1 MMILVILA
9 HPRPGSFNHAIA
21 AAAVDTLRELG
32 HAVVFHDLYAEGFDP
47 VLTAAELDKAAVLPP
62 EIERHCA
69 EVERADGIV
78 IVHPNWW
85 SSPPAILRGW
95 VDRVLRA
102 GRAYRFEPDG
112 RGGARPVG
120 LLRAHAA
127 VVITTANTPQEV
139 EERLYGDPLRV
150 HWEKVVFALCGVK
163 AVHRL
168 SFTPVILSTP
178 EQRAEWLAQVRECM
192 RTVFPA
198 GSGHGTAT

>member
-1 MMILVILA
+1 MTILVILA

-21 AAAVDTLRELG
+21 GTAVETLRGLG
-32 HAVVFHDLYAEGFDP
+32 HTVVFHDLYAEKFDP
-47 VLTAAELDKAAVLPP
+47 VLTAAELDKAAVIPP
-62 EIERHCA
+62 ELERYCV

-112 RGGARPVG
+112 RGGAHPVG
-120 LLRAHAA
+120 LLRARAA
-127 VVITTANTPQEV
+127 VVITTANTPQDL

-150 HWEKVVFALCGVK
+150 HWEKVVFGLCGVK
-163 AVHRL
+163 TVHRL
-168 SFTPVILSTP
+168 SFSPVILSTP
-178 EQRAEWLAQVRECM
+178 EQRADWLAQVRECM
-192 RTVFPA
+192 RSVFPA
-198 GSGHGTAT
+198 GSGH